1 MAGLAGLGEQ
11 VVWLRRNWPAIAFI
25 ALLVLPLYALV
36 ITVVV
41 RSGLWDLSGEPF
53 NDEQFKALFLFLGAA
68 LGTTAT
74 VIGLL
79 LTRASAER
87 SLAQQQL
94 DTAVQ
99 ALSLIKNETDYAA
112 KGVVSGALATVVHL
126 GHPVIA
132 MRTLQTALRDDAVDI
147 NTAVWLI
154 DRVLVAAPAP
164 ARRDVVLVASKQEAV
179 ELLHTNLERLIDD
192 NKPGDVEWPLSAH
205 SAWPRD
211 LSQQTGWRLMQ
222 ALMELLT
229 SRPAHWWT
237 QTFTW
242 SWVIYTLNQLVQD
255 DTVDTVLR
263 TEAAGYGLLL
273 LTAHDGDVNGL
284 TDTAPRAEVEAR
296 LRALAGDVR
305 QLEHRVLA
313 DKIEEW
319 VDEALAASPP
329 T

>member
-1 MAGLAGLGEQ
+1 MAGPAGLGER
-11 VVWLRRNWPAIAFI
+11 VVWLRHNWPAIAFI

-74 VIGLL
+74 VTGLL

-112 KGVVSGALATVVHL
+112 KAVVSGALATVEHL

-154 DRVLVAAPAP
+154 DQVLS
-164 ARRDVVLVASKQEAV
+164 RR
-179 ELLHTNLERLIDD
+179 
-192 NKPGDVEWPLSAH
+192 
-205 SAWPRD
+205 
-211 LSQQTGWRLMQ
+211 
-222 ALMELLT
+222 
-229 SRPAHWWT
+229 SRPGHGT
-237 QTFTW
+237 
-242 SWVIYTLNQLVQD
+242 
-255 DTVDTVLR
+255 
-263 TEAAGYGLLL
+263 
-273 LTAHDGDVNGL
+273 
-284 TDTAPRAEVEAR
+284 
-296 LRALAGDVR
+296 
-305 QLEHRVLA
+305 
-313 DKIEEW
+313 
-319 VDEALAASPP
+319 
-329 T
+329 

>member
-1 MAGLAGLGEQ
+1 MSRLI
-11 VVWLRRNWPAIAFI
+11 WLRRDWLAVAFI

-41 RSGLWDLSGEPF
+41 RSGLWDLRGEPF
-53 NDEQFKALFLFLGAA
+53 SEEQFKALFLFLGAA

-112 KGVVSGALATVVHL
+112 KAVVSGALATVVHL

-154 DRVLVAAPAP
+154 DQVLVAAPTP
-164 ARRDVVLVASKQEAV
+164 ARRGVVLVASKQEAV

-192 NKPGDVEWPLSAH
+192 DRPGDVEWPLSAFG
-205 SAWPRD
+205 AWPRD
-211 LSQQTGWRLMQ
+211 LSQQAGWRLVQ

-229 SRPAHWWT
+229 SRTADWWT

-242 SWVIYTLNQLVQD
+242 SWVIYTLDQLAQD
-255 DTVDTVLR
+255 HTADKGLR
-263 TEAAGYGLLL
+263 REAAGYGLLL
-273 LTAHDGDVNGL
+273 LRAHRGDINSL
-284 TDTAPRAEVEAR
+284 TDTVPRARVEER
-296 LRALAGDVR
+296 LRTLAGD
-305 QLEHRVLA
+305 EHPFEQRALVARL
-313 DKIEEW
+313 EEW
-319 VDEALAASPP
+319 VEAAENA
-329 T
+329 